1 MNDTG
6 LRVCYSATLM
16 FDWGFST
23 FEYLPVRQTKASP
36 RGLPDSNTGR
46 HLVLPSLH
54 RGLAPA
60 SVVRAKL
67 LATPEV
73 KEEEGIGQGGTL
85 DQRHVGVGPPQSH
98 LLD

>member
-1 MNDTG
+1 
-6 LRVCYSATLM
+6 M

-67 LATPEV
+67 LANPEV
-73 KEEEGIGQGGTL
+73 KRKKGSDKEEHWISGTSVL
-85 DQRHVGVGPPQSH
+85 GRPRVTCWTDSLH
-98 LLD
+98 